1 MQTQILYEDNDI
13 LVCYKPAGIATQTG
27 GFAKMDVVSELKNYL
42 SKEGKKE
49 PYLGLIQRL
58 DQPVEGVLVF
68 GKNPKA
74 TAALNQQITD
84 KTMKKQYLA
93 AVFIEDTSDSDNSFW
108 KEKEIHPIGEQITL
122 TDYLQ
127 KDSKTNLSKVVSTDN
142 KEAVK
147 AAKKAELTYTILKK
161 EKIDQGYIL
170 YVKIDLHTGRHHQI
184 RVQCSHAGMPLLG
197 DLKYGTDLS
206 KQVSQV
212 LFVSDVALCA
222 KTIQFRH
229 PSSKKP
235 ITFTI
240 KPQKTILQNVTE

>member
-42 SKEGKKE
+42 VKEGKKE

-68 GKNPKA
+68 GKNSKA
-74 TAALNQQITD
+74 TAALNQQVTD

-93 AVFIEDTSDSDNSFW
+93 AVFIEDISDSDNSFW
-108 KEKEIHPIGEQITL
+108 KEKESHPVGEQITL

-127 KDSKTNLSKVVSTDN
+127 KDSKTNLSKVVSTNN

-161 EKIDQGYIL
+161 EKINQGYIL

-184 RVQCSHAGMPLLG
+184 RVQLSHVGMPLLG

-206 KQVSQV
+206 KQVSQK
-212 LFVSDVALCA
+212 LFVPDVALCA
-222 KTIQFRH
+222 QTIQFRH

-235 ITFTI
+235 LSFTI

>member
-42 SKEGKKE
+42 AKEGKKE

-68 GKNPKA
+68 GKNSKA
-74 TAALNQQITD
+74 TAVLNQQIAD

-93 AVFIEDTSDSDNSFW
+93 TVFLEDRSDSDNSFW
-108 KEKEIHPIGEQITL
+108 KEKELHPVGEQITL

-127 KDSKTNLSKVVSTDN
+127 KDSKTNLSKVVSANN

-147 AAKKAELTYTILKK
+147 AAKKAELTYTITKK

-184 RVQCSHAGMPLLG
+184 RVQLSHAGMPLLG
-197 DLKYGTDLS
+197 DLKYGTDLL
-206 KQVSQV
+206 KQVSQKLCV
-212 LFVSDVALCA
+212 PDVALCA
-222 KTIQFRH
+222 QTIQFRH

-235 ITFTI
+235 LAFTI

>member
-42 SKEGKKE
+42 VKEGKKE

-68 GKNPKA
+68 GKNSKA
-74 TAALNQQITD
+74 TAALNQQIAD

-108 KEKEIHPIGEQITL
+108 KEKESHPVGEQITL

-127 KDSKTNLSKVVSTDN
+127 KDSKTNLSKVVSTNN

-161 EKIDQGYIL
+161 EKINQGYIL

-184 RVQCSHAGMPLLG
+184 RVQLSHVGMPLLG

-206 KQVSQV
+206 KQVSQK
-212 LFVSDVALCA
+212 LFVPDVALCA
-222 KTIQFRH
+222 QTIQFRH

-235 ITFTI
+235 LSFTI

>member
-42 SKEGKKE
+42 AKEGKKE

-68 GKNPKA
+68 GKNSKA
-74 TAALNQQITD
+74 TAVLNQQIAD

-93 AVFIEDTSDSDNSFW
+93 AVFLEDRSDSDNSFW
-108 KEKEIHPIGEQITL
+108 KEKELHLVGEQITL

-127 KDSKTNLSKVVSTDN
+127 KDSKTNLSKVVSANN

-147 AAKKAELTYTILKK
+147 AAKKAELTYTITKK

-184 RVQCSHAGMPLLG
+184 RVQLSHVGMPLLG
-197 DLKYGTDLS
+197 DLKYGTSMS
-206 KQVSQV
+206 KQVSQK
-212 LFVSDVALCA
+212 LFVPDVALCA
-222 KTIQFRH
+222 QTIQFRH

-235 ITFTI
+235 LTFTI

>member
-42 SKEGKKE
+42 VKEGKKE

-68 GKNPKA
+68 GKNSKA
-74 TAALNQQITD
+74 TAALNQQIAD

-108 KEKEIHPIGEQITL
+108 KEKESHPFGEQITL

-127 KDSKTNLSKVVSTDN
+127 KDSKTNLSKVVSADN

-161 EKIDQGYIL
+161 EKINQGYIL

-184 RVQCSHAGMPLLG
+184 RVQLSHVGMPLLG

-206 KQVSQV
+206 KQVSQK
-212 LFVSDVALCA
+212 LFVPDVALCA
-222 KTIQFRH
+222 QTIQFRH

-235 ITFTI
+235 LTFTI

>member
-42 SKEGKKE
+42 AKEGKKE

-68 GKNPKA
+68 GKNSKA
-74 TAALNQQITD
+74 TAVLNQQIAD

-93 AVFIEDTSDSDNSFW
+93 TVFLEDRSDSDNSFW
-108 KEKEIHPIGEQITL
+108 KEKELHPVGEQITL

-127 KDSKTNLSKVVSTDN
+127 KDSKTNLSKVVSANN

-147 AAKKAELTYTILKK
+147 AAKKAELAYTILKK

-170 YVKIDLHTGRHHQI
+170 YVKVDLHTGRHHQI
-184 RVQCSHAGMPLLG
+184 RVQFSHAGMPLLG
-197 DLKYGTDLS
+197 DLKYGTSMS
-206 KQVSQV
+206 KQVSQK
-212 LFVSDVALCA
+212 LFVPDVALCA
-222 KTIQFRH
+222 QTIQFRH

-235 ITFTI
+235 LTFTI

>member
-42 SKEGKKE
+42 AKEEKKE

-68 GKNPKA
+68 GKNSKA
-74 TAALNQQITD
+74 TAALNQQIAD

-93 AVFIEDTSDSDNSFW
+93 AVFLEDRSDSDNSFW
-108 KEKEIHPIGEQITL
+108 KEKELHPVGEQITL

-127 KDSKTNLSKVVSTDN
+127 KDSKTNLSKVVSANN

-161 EKIDQGYIL
+161 EKINQGYIL

-184 RVQCSHAGMPLLG
+184 RVQLSHVGMPLLG

-206 KQVSQV
+206 KQVSQK
-212 LFVSDVALCA
+212 LFVPDVALCA
-222 KTIQFRH
+222 QTIQFRH

-235 ITFTI
+235 LSFTI

>member
-42 SKEGKKE
+42 AKEGKKE

-68 GKNPKA
+68 GKNSKA
-74 TAALNQQITD
+74 TAVLNQQIAD

-93 AVFIEDTSDSDNSFW
+93 AVFLEDRSDSDNSFW
-108 KEKEIHPIGEQITL
+108 KEKELHPVGEQITL

-127 KDSKTNLSKVVSTDN
+127 KDSKTNLSKVVSTNN

-147 AAKKAELTYTILKK
+147 AAKKAELTYTITKK
-161 EKIDQGYIL
+161 EKIDKGYIL
-170 YVKIDLHTGRHHQI
+170 YVKINLHTGRHHQI
-184 RVQCSHAGMPLLG
+184 RVQLSHAGMPLLG

-206 KQVSQV
+206 KQVSQKLCV
-212 LFVSDVALCA
+212 PDVALCA
-222 KTIQFRH
+222 QMIQFRH

-235 ITFTI
+235 LAFTI